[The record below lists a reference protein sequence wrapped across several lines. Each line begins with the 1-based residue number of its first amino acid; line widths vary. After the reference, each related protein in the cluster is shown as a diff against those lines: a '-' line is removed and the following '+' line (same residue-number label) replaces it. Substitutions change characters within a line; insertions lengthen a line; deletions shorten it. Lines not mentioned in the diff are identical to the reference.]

1 MKSIWKLGG
10 ATFVVI
16 GIGLAL
22 GSCGRPEAPS
32 AEPGYRVYVT
42 NERSGDLSVIDG
54 ASRQVVST
62 IPLGKRPRGVRL
74 GPDGQTLYIALTGS
88 PIAGPGV
95 DESKLPPPDKSAD
108 GIAVFDIASGKVRRI
123 IKGVNNPEQLA
134 VSKAGRLYAADE
146 DAGKL
151 IVLDIVSGAP
161 VGAVPVGEEP
171 EGVALTPDEK
181 QVWVTSEGNSAVA
194 AIDTTTLKVLATIP
208 VGERPRNVVFS
219 ADGSR
224 AFVAGEGNRVIT
236 VIDVAG
242 LKVLNTTTLADAT
255 LKPMGLAVSG
265 DGKTLY
271 VSQGRGGQVLA
282 LDAETLAA
290 RGAAVTAGRPWG
302 IALSPDSKLLFS
314 AGGSSDDVAVTDTAT
329 MKVLAKIKTGAG
341 PWTVVVV
348 PGSK

>member
-1 MKSIWKLGG
+1 MTIRTIAIAATVG
-10 ATFVVI
+10 A
-16 GIGLAL
+16 GLAL
-22 GSCGRPEAPS
+22 ASCGKPATTGETK
-32 AEPGYRVYVT
+32 PGYRVYAT

-54 ASRQVVST
+54 LSGTVTAT
-62 IPLGKRPRGVRL
+62 IPLGKRPRGIRL

-95 DESKLPPPDKSAD
+95 DESKLPPPDKDAD
-108 GIAVFDIASGKVRRI
+108 GIAVFDIPSGKVRRI
-123 IKGVNNPEQLA
+123 IKGVDNPEQLA
-134 VSKAGRLYAADE
+134 VSRAGRLYAADE

-151 IVLDIVSGAP
+151 IVLDITSGAP

-171 EGVALTPDEK
+171 EGVALSPDEK

-194 AIDTTTLKVLATIP
+194 AIDTTSLKVLATIP

-236 VIDVAG
+236 AIDTAALKAVA
-242 LKVLNTTTLADAT
+242 TTTLSDES
-255 LKPMGLAVSG
+255 LRPMGLAVSG

-282 LDAETLAA
+282 LDAVTLATKGVA
-290 RGAAVTAGRPWG
+290 LTQGRPWG
-302 IALSPDSKLLFS
+302 IALSPDDKLLYS
-314 AGGSSDDVAVTDTAT
+314 AGGSSDEVAVTDTAT
-329 MKVLAKIKTGAG
+329 MKVVGRIKAGAG

-348 PGSK
+348 PAAK